1 MKSILKVLIVVV
13 LFAYPLSAQSVDTT
27 RTISVNGI
35 GEITVTPDICII
47 SAGVISE
54 GSEPEMVMNDLSLR
68 MNKVLKA
75 LEFYGVKKQNIKTT
89 SMQLFPIYDYDKSG
103 NQYLKG
109 YRAQSNINVRC
120 EVKDAGKILATI
132 VNTGVNNINSIN
144 FDYSKRDSLELAAIE
159 LAVKDARTKAEKALS
174 GTGYRITGIKSINI
188 QSETPVLPYTRTTA
202 KATMEM
208 MTEVP
213 IEEGEM
219 KVRTNVFIIF
229 SFQ

>member
-1 MKSILKVLIVVV
+1 MKGILKVLTAII
-13 LFAYPLSAQSVDTT
+13 LFVFPLSAQSMDTT
-27 RTISVNGI
+27 RTISVNGV

-54 GSEPEMVMNDLSLR
+54 GSEPEVVMNDLSLR
-68 MNKVLKA
+68 MSKVLKA

-89 SMQLFPIYDYDKSG
+89 SMQLFPIYDYEKSG
-103 NQYLKG
+103 RQYLK
-109 YRAQSNINVRC
+109 
-120 EVKDAGKILATI
+120 
-132 VNTGVNNINSIN
+132 VNAGVNNINSIN

-159 LAVKDARTKAEKALS
+159 LAVRDARTKAEKALS

-202 KATMEM
+202 KATTEM

-213 IEEGEM
+213 VEEGEI
-219 KVRTNVFIIF
+219 KIRTNVFIIF